1 MATTTTN
8 FGWDI
13 PQSTDLVKDG
23 ATAIAA
29 LGQDID
35 TAFVDLKGGTTGQ
48 VLAKASNTD
57 LDYSWINAEV
67 GDITAVT
74 AGTGISGGGT
84 SGAVTITNSMAT
96 AIDAKGDLIAGTG
109 ADAFSRLAAG
119 SNGDSLVVDSSTS
132 TGLRY
137 QGSQA
142 AGKNYQINGG
152 FDNWQRSTSSATL
165 NAYATADRWY
175 QAGSGTVTY
184 SRETD
189 VPTSQG
195 FTYSAKWLTGA
206 SSSFGEWYSALE
218 AQDVNAL
225 AGRAVTLSYWIKS
238 SGSYSGTVTMQLEL
252 GTVANTLLGGT
263 WTTSAVTSTVTPTGT
278 WTRYQATG
286 TITAGTVGLR
296 VHQALSSAQASGIA
310 LFITGVQIE
319 LGSIATTFTRAGGTI
334 QGELAACQR
343 YYWRAGGDTNY
354 QPYGVGTGQTS
365 SIAQLMIQNP
375 VPMRVAPTSI
385 DFSTLVLTESIS
397 TFSASAI
404 SFANAGKFASTINVS
419 SSGLTAYRPY
429 FLVSNNSTSGYF
441 GLNAEL

>member
-1 MATTTTN
+1 MATSPN
-8 FGWDI
+8 YGWLEPDN
-13 PQSTDLVKDG
+13 TDLVKNG
-23 ATAIAA
+23 ALAIRTLGNAIDTTMATMTPKSTYTAKGSIAA
-29 LGQDID
+29 
-35 TAFVDLKGGTTGQ
+35 A
-48 VLAKASNTD
+48 
-57 LDYSWINAEV
+57 
-67 GDITAVT
+67 
-74 AGTGISGGGT
+74 
-84 SGAVTITNSMAT
+84 
-96 AIDAKGDLIAGTG
+96 TG
-109 ADAFSRLAAG
+109 ASTPANLPVG
-119 SNGDSLVVDSSTS
+119 NNGETLVADSSTS

-152 FDNWQRSTSSATL
+152 FDNWQRSTSSSTL

-184 SRETD
+184 SRDTD
-189 VPTSQG
+189 VPANQG

-238 SGSYSGTVTMQLEL
+238 SGAYSGTVTMQLEL
-252 GTVANTLLGGT
+252 GNTANTLLGGT

-296 VHQALSSAQASGIA
+296 VRQALSSAQASGIA

-319 LGSIATTFTRAGGTI
+319 LGSVATTFTRAGGTI

-343 YYWRAGGDTNY
+343 YFYKTT
-354 QPYGVGTGQTS
+354 PYLNATS
-365 SIAQLMIQNP
+365 SSARTFPLGVALSTTQMSVTIQFPQALRISPTAVSYNGLRAYDGAGFIT
-375 VPMRVAPTSI
+375 VTSMTFADATPMYANVA
-385 DFSTLVLTESIS
+385 LNA
-397 TFSASAI
+397 ASG
-404 SFANAGKFASTINVS
+404 FTV
-419 SSGLTAYRPY
+419 YRPT
-429 FLVSNNSTSGYF
+429 FPACDGDSGF
-441 GLNAEL
+441 MSFTAEL